1 MYFALYLSKGF
12 ELTWRATQRAQ
23 APKSSTWTQSA
34 PRTRRRGNCGEECF
48 RGIFNEE
55 LVTSNNSAP
64 TLKLTMKT
72 MTWET
77 EVCKQNRSL
86 FSSSRA
92 WVFYQWKYKLRFKER
107 HHQHQ
112 SQTHHQYQV
121 HLVEPDPSSSSGAP
135 GRARP
140 IINIRCT
147 W

>member
-1 MYFALYLSKGF
+1 MYIVHPSILHFIHHMALNLLGEQHREHKRPSPALGLNQHLGQGGGGSIKG
-12 ELTWRATQRAQ
+12 EAVV
-23 APKSSTWTQSA
+23 KK
-34 PRTRRRGNCGEECF
+34 CF
-48 RGIFNEE
+48 RGVFNEE
-55 LVTSNNSAP
+55 LVTINSSAP

-112 SQTHHQYQV
+112 V
-121 HLVEPDPSSSSGAP
+121 HLVEPDPEEEGAEWVP
-135 GRARP
+135 QAKAEP
-140 IINIRCT
+140 LH
-147 W
+147 